1 MEMSVNQVV
10 NEYFQNCI
18 SCHADDLHPI
28 EIERVQLYLV
38 QVGLGVVLSDF
49 GWSRWSSQ
57 TSGWASWA
65 AA

>member
-1 MEMSVNQVV
+1 MSVNQVV

-38 QVGLGVVLSDF
+38 QVGLGVVLLGF
-49 GWSRWSSQ
+49 GWSSP
-57 TSGWASWA
+57 TSGWARWA
-65 AA
+65 KA

>member
-1 MEMSVNQVV
+1 MEISVNEVV

-38 QVGLGVVLSDF
+38 QVGLGVVLLNF
-49 GWSRWSSQ
+49 GWSSQ
-57 TSGWASWA
+57 TSGWARWA
-65 AA
+65 EA